1 MAQKFNPP
9 FGSGGKSAT
18 KPMAKAPMQV
28 GGMGGDAGAGTGMN
42 EEQDGGAVAQ
52 EHGPAVEVNISHEHE
67 MGSHHVRSSH
77 PDGHMHESD
86 HGSAEEAH
94 DHGKKLAG
102 VGEME
107 EKHAE
112 PDGDESEPWGK

>member
-9 FGSGGKSAT
+9 FGSGGKT
-18 KPMAKAPMQV
+18 VGKPMAKAPMQQ
-28 GGMGGDAGAGTGMN
+28 GGMEMGDG
-42 EEQDGGAVAQ
+42 EQDGGAVSQ

-94 DHGKKLAG
+94 EHGKKLAG
-102 VGEME
+102 IGAAEM
-107 EKHAE
+107 HAE
-112 PDGDESEPWGK
+112 PDGDESDPWGKE

>member
-9 FGSGGKSAT
+9 FGSGGKSVS
-18 KPMAKAPMQV
+18 KPMAKAPMQAPGIE
-28 GGMGGDAGAGTGMN
+28 GGG
-42 EEQDGGAVAQ
+42 EEQDGGAIAQ

-67 MGSHHVRSSH
+67 MGSHHVRSAH

-94 DHGKKLAG
+94 EHGKKLAG
-102 VGEME
+102 VGAME

-112 PDGDESEPWGK
+112 PGGDESEPWGK